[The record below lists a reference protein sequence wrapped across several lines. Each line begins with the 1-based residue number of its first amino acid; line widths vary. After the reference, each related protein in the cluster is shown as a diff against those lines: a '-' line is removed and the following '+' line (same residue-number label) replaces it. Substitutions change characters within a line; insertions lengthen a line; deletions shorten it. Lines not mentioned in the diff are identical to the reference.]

1 MSMSLE
7 KSSPVMNI
15 DFIRCDCVIF
25 HEALFSFVHVTLFLE
40 YRSPRLLKSGALTF
54 RGAPNPQESH
64 VRTSDEFIAG
74 LQ

>member
-1 MSMSLE
+1 
-7 KSSPVMNI
+7 
-15 DFIRCDCVIF
+15 VIF